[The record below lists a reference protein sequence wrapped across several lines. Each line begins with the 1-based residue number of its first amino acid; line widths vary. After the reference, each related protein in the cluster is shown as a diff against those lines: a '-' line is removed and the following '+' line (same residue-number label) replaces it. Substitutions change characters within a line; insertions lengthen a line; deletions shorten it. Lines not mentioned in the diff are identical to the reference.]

1 MEAETFPEGATERGV
16 YLAGPSGFTE
26 PGALWHNTV
35 LIPKVKAAGLIPIDP
50 WADQSELPELM
61 ALPFGQERKDLL
73 EQANLKLGRLDFARV
88 EAAPAVLACLDGNDV
103 DPGTAL
109 EVGYA
114 HALGKLIV
122 GFRTDLRLSADN
134 EGSLVNLMLHTACV
148 DSGGILTTS
157 VDDAIAHVAKVLG
170 VEAPERNIP
179 DNAVPNV
186 CPHCL
191 APTYSYK
198 YADGTTRYHEADG
211 SLFCSEAS

>member
-1 MEAETFPEGATERGV
+1 MAESFPEGTAERGV
-16 YLAGPSGFTE
+16 YLAGPSGFAE
-26 PGALWHNTV
+26 SGILWHNTV
-35 LIPKVKAAGLIPIDP
+35 LIPKVRAAGLIPVDP

-61 ALPFGQERKDLL
+61 KLPFSQERKDLL

-109 EVGYA
+109 EMGYA

-157 VDDAIAHVAKVLG
+157 VDEAIAHVAQVLG
-170 VEAPERNIP
+170 VEVPERSAPPHTVANS
-179 DNAVPNV
+179 
-186 CPHCL
+186 CPMCG
-191 APTYSYK
+191 AATYSYE

-211 SLFCSEAS
+211 SLFCSEDS